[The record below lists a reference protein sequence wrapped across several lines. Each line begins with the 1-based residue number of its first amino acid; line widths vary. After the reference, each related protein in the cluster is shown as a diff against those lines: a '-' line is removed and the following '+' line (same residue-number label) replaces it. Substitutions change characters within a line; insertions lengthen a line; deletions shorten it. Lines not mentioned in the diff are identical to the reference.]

1 MKKIDLLHTTVLIIA
16 ILCGYSALQQ
26 LLTLLSA
33 SFYISDIFVST
44 SGMGTVVSVAL
55 LQAALDTIAC
65 ILLVR
70 NGRRIA
76 TYLLRNDYPH
86 VLPELT
92 DPASSAGEAAGA
104 GSSATKNPD
113 ALEWHFDRRDLL
125 FVLFIGIGLYTSIL
139 HIPVLLKE
147 LIDLFRHQ
155 VRRDSMGF
163 AKALGKDDVL
173 LNLLR
178 VTIGALLIYAAPTLT
193 NFIERTIAPR
203 LDSGSKTP

>member
-1 MKKIDLLHTTVLIIA
+1 MKKIDLLHTTILIIA

-26 LLTLLSA
+26 LLSLLSA

-55 LQAALDTIAC
+55 LQAALDIIAC

-76 TYLLRNDYPH
+76 AYLLRNDNPRG
-86 VLPELT
+86 LPELT
-92 DPASSAGEAAGA
+92 DLAKSAAEAAGA
-104 GSSATKNPD
+104 ESSATKNPD
-113 ALEWHFDRRDLL
+113 ALEWRFDRRNLV
-125 FVLFIGIGLYTSIL
+125 FVLIIGIGLYTSIL
-139 HIPVLLKE
+139 HIPVLFKE
-147 LIDLFRHQ
+147 LIDLFRNQ